1 MDVQALQQGMRVFL
15 VIYKT
20 MGFLDKSPAIMSSF
34 HYLVDK
40 LSALGDINIRDRCWK
55 RTKQ

>member
-1 MDVQALQQGMRVFL
+1 MRVFL